1 MNQKLSEKIFC
12 LKNIKI
18 NLLSFS
24 LKSSEAVVWRCSA
37 VTVVL
42 KNFGNSQK

>member
-1 MNQKLSEKIFC
+1 MNQKSSEKIFC
-12 LKNIKI
+12 LKNK
-18 NLLSFS
+18 NKSLSFS